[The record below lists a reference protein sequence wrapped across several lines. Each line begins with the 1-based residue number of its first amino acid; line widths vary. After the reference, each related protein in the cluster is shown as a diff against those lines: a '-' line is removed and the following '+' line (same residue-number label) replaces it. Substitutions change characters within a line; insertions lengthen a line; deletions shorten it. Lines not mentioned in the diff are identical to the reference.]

1 MNWSKVKYF
10 NPSEFVCQCGCGRGA
25 GEMNEQFML
34 ALDAARKE
42 AGIPFRITS
51 GFRCPSHNARVGG
64 VKDSA
69 HAKGLAADI
78 SIVNSAA
85 RVIILRALLRYFDRL
100 GVGKRFVHVDMDPSR
115 SVPVMWVY

>member
-10 NPSEFVCQCGCGRGA
+10 NPSEFVCHCGCGRGA
-25 GEMNEQFML
+25 GEMSEQFML

-42 AGIPFRITS
+42 AGIPFRIAS